1 MVPPAVS
8 KWLPLASDPFPPTHK
23 AGSEFEGF
31 FIRLQSHSGRSHIP
45 QPPSNPSQQQQR
57 RPSAESSPSRITRLT
72 KSSPHAPG
80 LRKGNRSSSPSS
92 SFSSSSNAETP
103 SPTPPSPRT
112 SQQLSSGTISPKAR
126 ASLSMLTDIDPVFAS
141 PESLLPPSSTT
152 VAGPSVIPNP
162 FTNKAKSTGDKAG
175 LLPTS
180 SPGDLILVVCELQ
193 SAPIDQR
200 ICIYLRW
207 IVHGEEPALYQNL
220 HNEEGCGKKG
230 ERLPTNAEGKRESF
244 ELAKYI
250 PSWQLKLGEKVK
262 VGAVQPFRIDL
273 ASTLDDGMDLEG
285 GLGFMQVTE
294 EGNVIVDLT
303 LPNPAKAGGGTRVRV
318 RSTKHSPWHPSQT
331 KQRGAMGGSGPEG
344 WIQHLGLLLPL
355 HWYVHSTSAPALFSI
370 EHISLS
376 QGQRG
381 ENEAGELEKAVAAG
395 RASLHIEKNW
405 GQAFPSGWMWCHGST
420 PLLDPSLSP
429 TTTAVEPQ
437 ARVSLAGGSILGLT
451 AFLAGI
457 YIRKEGAGEW
467 DWNFTPPFALGP
479 QFSLASR
486 AGRVHT
492 GPGLKMTRNFPK
504 KSFKLEVWDLT
515 RYASIEVRGDE
526 ETFATQIPGPCKC
539 GWTPAY
545 CHHSYRCRAKVVL
558 YERKK
563 RAFLG
568 LLVKVVWC
576 PMKTV
581 KAVKEFWRGGGEEG
595 WKGLGW
601 EKVVEVEL
609 ADRVALEFG
618 GDFAY

>member
-57 RPSAESSPSRITRLT
+57 RPSAESSPSRIPRLT
-72 KSSPHAPG
+72 KASPDAPD
-80 LRKGNRSSSPSS
+80 LRKRNRSSSPSS

-112 SQQLSSGTISPKAR
+112 SQQLSSGTISPKTR

-152 VAGPSVIPNP
+152 VAGPSFIPNP

-180 SPGDLILVVCELQ
+180 PPGDLILVVCELQ
-193 SAPIDQR
+193 SVPIDQR

-207 IVHGEEPALYQNL
+207 IVHGEELALYQNL
-220 HNEEGCGKKG
+220 HNEEGSGREG

-273 ASTLDDGMDLEG
+273 ASTLDDGMGLEG

-318 RSTKHSPWHPSQT
+318 RT
-331 KQRGAMGGSGPEG
+331 
-344 WIQHLGLLLPL
+344 
-355 HWYVHSTSAPALFSI
+355 
-370 EHISLS
+370 
-376 QGQRG
+376 
-381 ENEAGELEKAVAAG
+381 
-395 RASLHIEKNW
+395 
-405 GQAFPSGWMWCHGST
+405 
-420 PLLDPSLSP
+420 
-429 TTTAVEPQ
+429 VEPQ
-437 ARVSLAGGSILGLT
+437 ARISLAGGSILGLT
-451 AFLAGI
+451 AFLAGVH
-457 YIRKEGAGEW
+457 IRKEGAGEW

-492 GPGLKMTRNFPK
+492 GPGLKMIRNFPK
-504 KSFKLEVWDLT
+504 KLFKLEVWDLT

-526 ETFATQIPGPCKC
+526 ETFATQIPGPCKG
-539 GWTPAY
+539 GWTPGY

-568 LLVKVVWC
+568 L
-576 PMKTV
+576 PV